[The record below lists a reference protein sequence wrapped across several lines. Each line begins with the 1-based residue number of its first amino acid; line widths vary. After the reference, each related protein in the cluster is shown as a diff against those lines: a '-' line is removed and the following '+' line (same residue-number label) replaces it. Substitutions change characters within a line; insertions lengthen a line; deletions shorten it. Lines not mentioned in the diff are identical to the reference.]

1 MPVWREK
8 VMAYITHRGRLLVF
22 RQPDFPEAGIQV
34 PGGTLEPGETPDAAV
49 LREAF
54 EETGLPDLVLV
65 RFLGD
70 VVFDGRPR
78 GRDEFHHRHFYH
90 LIRAEEPPETWD
102 HAERLPSDGYPEP
115 IAFELWWAPL
125 DAVPE
130 LIAEMGAL
138 LPGLR
143 ATLAPTPDSAQ
154 GA

>member
-8 VMAYITHRGRLLVF
+8 VMAYITHGDRLLVF
-22 RQPDFPEAGIQV
+22 RQPEFPEAGIQV
-34 PGGTLEPGETPDAAV
+34 PGGTLEPGESPEMGV

-54 EETGLPDLVLV
+54 EETGLPGLMVV

-78 GRDEFHHRHFYH
+78 GRDELHHRHFYH
-90 LIRAEEPPETWD
+90 LRCTSEPPETWG
-102 HAERLPSDGYPEP
+102 HAECLSSDGYPEP
-115 IAFELWWAPL
+115 IAFALWWAPL

-138 LPGLR
+138 LPALR
-143 ATLAPTPDSAQ
+143 AMAQVTSEGVPDE
-154 GA
+154 